1 MTAKKNLQC
10 LEGLG
15 NLTASITKIRGL
27 IMKNRS
33 SLTLLFMLCASLP
46 LALNGAEIERVGT
59 YDFPTTLAPEAQEHF
74 LLGVGY
80 LHSFGSTQAQ
90 REFRLVQELDPDFV
104 LGYWGEAFTYQHPFF
119 GPKHDGPGETLMR
132 LGATSEE
139 RHAKARNDKELG
151 FLKAA
156 EAYALTVGDMPE
168 RRRAWMEAMA
178 ELYEKY
184 PEDDE
189 VKAFYAV
196 SILSAAGASGDMAA
210 RMRMKAGALAMELF
224 KSNDNHP
231 GAAHYVIHAFDDP
244 EHAPIALEAAFKY
257 ADIAPAVSHARHMP
271 THIFIQHGKWN
282 EVALWNESAYQVAR
296 ELWQPGDAVGEQNQ
310 ATDWGQYGDLQ
321 MGDVSRSELWIER
334 AEETLSENPGDTRS
348 INTLKTVKARHIIE
362 TEQWEIEELNDEL
375 SGDQLLAMGLS
386 AINLGNAELAQQVA
400 DRMAAMIEENPNNSA
415 LKVGQLEVA
424 GLATLLSSHDAS
436 GAVAMQMQEE
446 GIALLDEAVELANAG
461 PLPRGAATPLKPAH
475 EVAGDA
481 YLLAGNA
488 EKAAALFEQSLL
500 RTPNR
505 PHSLIGAAR
514 AYDQLNNI
522 SKASEMYIALLAV
535 WNDDSHP
542 AVQEAKKYL
551 SYN

>member
-1 MTAKKNLQC
+1 
-10 LEGLG
+10 
-15 NLTASITKIRGL
+15 
-27 IMKNRS
+27 MKNRIS
-33 SLTLLFMLCASLP
+33 SAVLIALFFSLSFS
-46 LALNGAEIERVGT
+46 LNGAEFERVGT
-59 YDFPTTLAPEAQEHF
+59 YDFPSTLAPEAQEHF

-132 LGATSEE
+132 LGATAEE

-168 RRRAWMEAMA
+168 RRVAWKNAMA

-196 SILSAAGASGDMAA
+196 SILSAAGASGDMAP
-210 RMRMKAGALAMELF
+210 RMRMQAGALAMELF
-224 KSNDNHP
+224 KKNDNHP

-296 ELWQPGDAVGEQNQ
+296 ELWQPGDAVGEQNH

-321 MGDVSRSELWIER
+321 MGDVARSERWIAR

-348 INTLKTVKARHIIE
+348 ISTLKTVKARHIIE
-362 TEQWEIEELNDEL
+362 TEQWELQEINDDL
-375 SGDQLLAMGLS
+375 SGDQLLALGLS
-386 AINLGNAELAQQVA
+386 AINLGDAELAQQVA
-400 DRMAAMIEENPNNSA
+400 DRMAVLLEESPNNSA
-415 LKVGQLEVA
+415 LKVAHLEVA
-424 GLATLLSSHDAS
+424 GLSQLLGSHDSS
-436 GAVAMQMQEE
+436 GPVAMQMQEA
-446 GIALLDEAVELANAG
+446 GIAMLDEAVALANAG

-481 YLLAGNA
+481 YLHAGNA

-514 AYDQLNNI
+514 AYDQMNEV
-522 SKASEMYIALLAV
+522 SKAADMYIALLGI